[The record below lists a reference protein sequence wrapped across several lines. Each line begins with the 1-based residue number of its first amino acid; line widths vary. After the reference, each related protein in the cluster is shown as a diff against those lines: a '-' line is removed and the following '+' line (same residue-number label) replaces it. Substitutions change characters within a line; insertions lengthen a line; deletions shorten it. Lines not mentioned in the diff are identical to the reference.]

1 MDCTDCGA
9 CCIGTRVELRL
20 HDPLLVHPDHYES
33 VAGHT
38 YLKRI
43 DGHCILFDMETRRC
57 KDYAN
62 RPSVCRNFELG
73 SGTCR
78 FFRARAGIKDFE
90 AGAV

>member
-20 HDPLLVHPDHYES
+20 HDLILVHPDHYES
-33 VAGHT
+33 VDGHT

-43 DGHCILFDMETRRC
+43 DGHCILFDMEARRC
-57 KDYAN
+57 KDYEH

-90 AGAV
+90 VEAV